1 MTVFLSIFFT
11 LGIMLMFYIFF
22 KKGETLNHKE
32 AKINISLT
40 LMEKNELTQVTF
52 EHNMTILSQA
62 KTKKKKNLNN

>member
-1 MTVFLSIFFT
+1 
-11 LGIMLMFYIFF
+11 MFYIFF

>member
-11 LGIMLMFYIFF
+11 LGIMLMFYIFL
-22 KKGETLNHKE
+22 KKRETLNHKE

-62 KTKKKKNLNN
+62 KTKKKKKPK

>member
-11 LGIMLMFYIFF
+11 LGIMLMFYIFL

-62 KTKKKKNLNN
+62 KTKKKKKPK